1 MILALIGKDQFS
13 KDKQVDKFLTDALG
27 DRKNDP
33 LSKQVVYATDTNIP
47 SVAGLIMESC
57 GAVSMF
63 APEQAV
69 VVRNAD
75 AMKADESKALARWLK
90 DAPDCKLLLDFDE
103 LRATSELYKILQ
115 KVGKIE
121 KYEEP
126 KQYKM
131 QEWIAS
137 NVPAHF
143 GKPIEPAASQYLAD
157 ALGTDTK
164 LVCEELEKVL
174 TYDPDCAK
182 FTYDLVKTMIM
193 PRREIPPYEILNFFG
208 MRDAVGFTRKL
219 HEFLY
224 NNSSKNA
231 DAISLVNALYSHSID
246 LLNFMSL
253 TAKKMSAEDAA
264 KALGKNYFLFCKQGN
279 AAECSR
285 RWGKPL
291 LCRVIRRLADL
302 NYEFK
307 SSSWTVTSQEL
318 ALAALVVR

>member
-137 NVPAHF
+137 NVPVHF

-279 AAECSR
+279 AAECCR

>member
-219 HEFLY
+219 HDFLY

-279 AAECSR
+279 AAECCR

>member
-13 KDKQVDKFLTDALG
+13 KDKQTDKFLTDALG

-33 LSKQVVYATDTNIP
+33 LSKQIVYASDTNIP

-219 HEFLY
+219 HDFLY

-279 AAECSR
+279 AAECCR

>member
-279 AAECSR
+279 AAECCR

>member
-13 KDKQVDKFLTDALG
+13 KDKQTDKFLTDALG

-33 LSKQVVYATDTNIP
+33 LSKQIVYASDTNIP

-75 AMKADESKALARWLK
+75 AMKAEESKALARWLK

-103 LRATSELYKILQ
+103 LRANSELYKILQ

-279 AAECSR
+279 AAECCR

>member
-1 MILALIGKDQFS
+1 
-13 KDKQVDKFLTDALG
+13 
-27 DRKNDP
+27 
-33 LSKQVVYATDTNIP
+33 
-47 SVAGLIMESC
+47 
-57 GAVSMF
+57 
-63 APEQAV
+63 
-69 VVRNAD
+69 
-75 AMKADESKALARWLK
+75 
-90 DAPDCKLLLDFDE
+90 
-103 LRATSELYKILQ
+103 
-115 KVGKIE
+115 
-121 KYEEP
+121 
-126 KQYKM
+126 M

-219 HEFLY
+219 HDFLY

-279 AAECSR
+279 AAECCR

>member
-253 TAKKMSAEDAA
+253 TATKISAEDAA

-279 AAECSR
+279 AAECCR

>member
-75 AMKADESKALARWLK
+75 AMKADETKALARWLK

-279 AAECSR
+279 AAECCR

>member
-13 KDKQVDKFLTDALG
+13 KDKQVSKFLTDALG

-33 LSKQVVYATDTNIP
+33 LAKQIVYASDTNIP

-103 LRATSELYKILQ
+103 LRATSELYKALQ

-126 KQYKM
+126 RQYKM

-174 TYDPDCAK
+174 TFDPNCEK

-231 DAISLVNALYSHSID
+231 DAISIVNALYSHAID
-246 LLNFMSL
+246 LLNFMTLSP
-253 TAKKMSAEDAA
+253 KMGAEEAA

-279 AAECSR
+279 AAECCR

>member
-13 KDKQVDKFLTDALG
+13 KDKQTDKFLTDALG

-33 LSKQVVYATDTNIP
+33 LSKQIVYASDTNIP

-103 LRATSELYKILQ
+103 LRANSELYKILQ

-174 TYDPDCAK
+174 TFDPNCEK

-231 DAISLVNALYSHSID
+231 DAISIVNALYSHSID
-246 LLNFMSL
+246 LLNFMTLSP
-253 TAKKMSAEDAA
+253 KMGAEEAA

-279 AAECSR
+279 AAECCR

>member
-1 MILALIGKDQFS
+1 M
-13 KDKQVDKFLTDALG
+13 
-27 DRKNDP
+27 
-33 LSKQVVYATDTNIP
+33 YASDTNIP
-47 SVAGLIMESC
+47 SVASLIMECC
-57 GAVSMF
+57 GTVSMF
-63 APEQAV
+63 SPEQAV

-75 AMKADESKALARWLK
+75 AMKTDESKALARWLK

-103 LRATSELYKILQ
+103 LKATTELYKILQ

-131 QEWIAS
+131 QEWIATT
-137 NVPAHF
+137 VPMHF
-143 GKPIEPAASQYLAD
+143 GRPIEPAASQYLAD
-157 ALGTDTK
+157 ALGTNTK
-164 LVCEELEKVL
+164 LVCEELEKVV
-174 TYDPDCAK
+174 TYDPNCAK
-182 FTYDLVKTMIM
+182 FTYDLVKTLIT
-193 PRREIPPYEILNFFG
+193 PRREVPPYEILNYFG
-208 MRDAVGFTRKL
+208 MRDSVGYVRKL
-219 HEFLY
+219 HEILY
-224 NNSSKNA
+224 GNKDN
-231 DAISLVNALYSHSID
+231 DAISIVNALYSHAID

-279 AAECSR
+279 AAECCR

-307 SSSWTVTSQEL
+307 SSSWTVASQEL

>member
-33 LSKQVVYATDTNIP
+33 LSKQIVYASDTNIP

-219 HEFLY
+219 HDFLY

-279 AAECSR
+279 AAECCR

>member
-1 MILALIGKDQFS
+1 MIIALIGKDQFS
-13 KDKQVDKFLTDALG
+13 KDKQTDKFLTDALG

-33 LSKQVVYATDTNIP
+33 LSKQIVYASDTNIP

-103 LRATSELYKILQ
+103 LRANSELYKILQ

-157 ALGTDTK
+157 ALGTNTK
-164 LVCEELEKVL
+164 LVCEELEKAL
-174 TYDPDCAK
+174 IYDPGCTK
-182 FTYDLVKTMIM
+182 ITFDLVKTMIT
-193 PRREIPPYEILNFFG
+193 PRREIPPYEILNYFG
-208 MRDAVGFTRKL
+208 MRDAVGYTRKL
-219 HEFLY
+219 HEILY
-224 NNSSKNA
+224 GNKDN
-231 DAISLVNALYSHSID
+231 DAIRIVNALYGHAVD

-264 KALGKNYFLFCKQGN
+264 QALGKNYFMFCKQGN
-279 AAECSR
+279 AAECCR

>member
-13 KDKQVDKFLTDALG
+13 KDKQVSKFLTDALG

-33 LSKQVVYATDTNIP
+33 LAKQIVYASDTNIP

-103 LRATSELYKILQ
+103 LRATSELYKALQ

-174 TYDPDCAK
+174 TFDPNCEK

-231 DAISLVNALYSHSID
+231 DAISIVNALYSHAID
-246 LLNFMSL
+246 LLNFMTLSP
-253 TAKKMSAEDAA
+253 KMSAEEAA

-279 AAECSR
+279 AAECCR
-285 RWGKPL
+285 RWGKPT

>member
-33 LSKQVVYATDTNIP
+33 LSKQIVYASDTNIP

-137 NVPAHF
+137 NVPDHF

-219 HEFLY
+219 HDFLY

-279 AAECSR
+279 AAECCR

>member
-13 KDKQVDKFLTDALG
+13 KDKQTDKFLTDALG

-33 LSKQVVYATDTNIP
+33 LSKQIVYASDTNIP

-75 AMKADESKALARWLK
+75 AMKAEESKALARWLK

-103 LRATSELYKILQ
+103 LRANSELYKILQ

-253 TAKKMSAEDAA
+253 TAKKISAEDAA

-279 AAECSR
+279 AAECCR

>member
-13 KDKQVDKFLTDALG
+13 KDKQIDKFLTDALG

-33 LSKQVVYATDTNIP
+33 LSKQIVYASDTNIP

-103 LRATSELYKILQ
+103 LRATSELYKVLQ

-126 KQYKM
+126 RQYKM

-279 AAECSR
+279 AAECCR

>member
-13 KDKQVDKFLTDALG
+13 KDKQVSKFLTDALG

-33 LSKQVVYATDTNIP
+33 LAKQIVYASDTNIP

-103 LRATSELYKILQ
+103 LRATTELYKILA
-115 KVGKIE
+115 KVGKVE
-121 KYEEP
+121 KFEEP

-137 NVPAHF
+137 NIPAHF
-143 GKPIEPAASQYLAD
+143 GKPIEPGASQYLAD
-157 ALGTDTK
+157 ALGTNTK
-164 LVCEELEKVL
+164 LVCEEVEKVL
-174 TYDPDCAK
+174 TYKPDTPK
-182 FTYDLVKTMIM
+182 ITLELVKMLVM
-193 PRREIPPYEILNFFG
+193 PQREIPPYEILNFFG
-208 MRDAVGFTRKL
+208 MRDSVGYTRKL
-219 HEFLY
+219 HEILY
-224 NNSSKNA
+224 GGG
-231 DAISLVNALYSHSID
+231 DAIRIVNALYGHAVD
-246 LLNFMSL
+246 LLNYLSL
-253 TAKKMSAEDAA
+253 TSEKHMGSEEAA
-264 KALGKNYFLFCKQGN
+264 QALGKNYFMFCKQGN
-279 AAECSR
+279 AAECCR

>member
-33 LSKQVVYATDTNIP
+33 LSKQIVYASDTNIP

-253 TAKKMSAEDAA
+253 TAKKISAEDAA

-279 AAECSR
+279 AAECCR

>member
-1 MILALIGKDQFS
+1 MILALIGKDQFP
-13 KDKQVDKFLTDALG
+13 KDKQTDKFLIDALG

-33 LSKQVVYATDTNIP
+33 LSKQIVYASDTNIP

-75 AMKADESKALARWLK
+75 AMKAEESKALARWLK

-103 LRATSELYKILQ
+103 LRANSELYKILQ

-279 AAECSR
+279 AAECCR

>member
-13 KDKQVDKFLTDALG
+13 KDKQVSKFLTDALG

-33 LSKQVVYATDTNIP
+33 LAKQIVYASDTNIP

-103 LRATSELYKILQ
+103 LRATSELYKVLQ

-174 TYDPDCAK
+174 TFDPNCEK

-231 DAISLVNALYSHSID
+231 DAISIVNALYSHSID
-246 LLNFMSL
+246 LLNFMTLSP
-253 TAKKMSAEDAA
+253 KMGAEEAA

-279 AAECSR
+279 AAECCR

>member
-253 TAKKMSAEDAA
+253 TAKKISAEDAA
-264 KALGKNYFLFCKQGN
+264 KTLGKNYFLFCKQGN
-279 AAECSR
+279 AAECCR

>member
-33 LSKQVVYATDTNIP
+33 LSKQVVYASDTNIP

-231 DAISLVNALYSHSID
+231 DAISLVNALYGHAVD

-279 AAECSR
+279 AAECCR

>member
-157 ALGTDTK
+157 ALGTHTK

-279 AAECSR
+279 AAECCR

>member
-143 GKPIEPAASQYLAD
+143 GKPISTWPTPWAPTPSSF
-157 ALGTDTK
+157 
-164 LVCEELEKVL
+164 
-174 TYDPDCAK
+174 AK
-182 FTYDLVKTMIM
+182 NWKRSLPTT
-193 PRREIPPYEILNFFG
+193 PTAP
-208 MRDAVGFTRKL
+208 
-219 HEFLY
+219 
-224 NNSSKNA
+224 NSPT
-231 DAISLVNALYSHSID
+231 IS
-246 LLNFMSL
+246 
-253 TAKKMSAEDAA
+253 
-264 KALGKNYFLFCKQGN
+264 
-279 AAECSR
+279 
-285 RWGKPL
+285 
-291 LCRVIRRLADL
+291 
-302 NYEFK
+302 
-307 SSSWTVTSQEL
+307 
-318 ALAALVVR
+318 

>member
-1 MILALIGKDQFS
+1 MIIALIGKDQFS
-13 KDKQVDKFLTDALG
+13 KDKQIDKFLLDSLG
-27 DRKNDP
+27 DRKDDP
-33 LSKQVVYATDTNIP
+33 LAKQIVYASDTNIP

-69 VVRNAD
+69 VVRKAD
-75 AMKADESKALARWLK
+75 AMKADETKALARWLK

-103 LRATSELYKILQ
+103 LRATTELYKVLA
-115 KVGKIE
+115 KVGKVE

-131 QEWIAS
+131 QEWIAQMI
-137 NVPAHF
+137 PANF

-157 ALGTDTK
+157 ALGTNTK
-164 LVCEELEKVL
+164 LVSEEVEKVL
-174 TYDPDCAK
+174 TYKPDTPK
-182 FTYDLVKTMIM
+182 ITLELVKMLVM
-193 PRREIPPYEILNFFG
+193 PQREIPPYEILNFFG
-208 MRDAVGFTRKL
+208 MRDAVGYTRKL
-219 HEFLY
+219 HEILY
-224 NNSSKNA
+224 GGG
-231 DAISLVNALYSHSID
+231 DAIRIVNALYGHAVD

-264 KALGKNYFLFCKQGN
+264 QALGKNYFMFCKQGN
-279 AAECSR
+279 AAECCR

>member
-13 KDKQVDKFLTDALG
+13 KDKQVDKFLTDSLG
-27 DRKNDP
+27 DRKDDP
-33 LSKQVVYATDTNIP
+33 LSKQVVYASDTNIP

-57 GAVSMF
+57 
-63 APEQAV
+63 
-69 VVRNAD
+69 AD
-75 AMKADESKALARWLK
+75 AMKADETKALARWLK

-103 LRATSELYKILQ
+103 LRANSELYKILQ

-157 ALGTDTK
+157 ALGTNTK

-174 TYDPDCAK
+174 IYEPDCPK
-182 FTYDLVKTMIM
+182 ITFDLVKTLIT
-193 PRREIPPYEILNFFG
+193 PRREIPPYEILNYFG
-208 MRDAVGFTRKL
+208 MRDAVGYTRKL
-219 HEFLY
+219 HEILY
-224 NNSSKNA
+224 GNKDN
-231 DAISLVNALYSHSID
+231 DAIRIVNALYSHAVD

-264 KALGKNYFLFCKQGN
+264 QAIGKNYFMFCKQGN
-279 AAECSR
+279 AAECCR